1 MNESAGNP
9 ISLLFMI
16 GLILFVPIF
25 LLGILPWQRRK
36 KKKVSLQGQLRFAAI
51 LIFIY
56 AGWYIMSG
64 LNNIIFRKELIDVW
78 GVFFRAGLVALG
90 FFVIKKS
97 IRALI
102 SVMGLLVL
110 NSIIRVVHYFGY
122 FEHIGS
128 GTNIASQIGMLA
140 GAIIGTVF
148 LFSPLLRG
156 VCAIRDLRQYEKE
169 GMGANK

>member
-1 MNESAGNP
+1 M
-9 ISLLFMI
+9 
-16 GLILFVPIF
+16 
-25 LLGILPWQRRK
+25 
-36 KKKVSLQGQLRFAAI
+36 
-51 LIFIY
+51 
-56 AGWYIMSG
+56 
-64 LNNIIFRKELIDVW
+64 W
-78 GVFFRAGLVALG
+78 GVFFGAGLVALG
-90 FFVIKKS
+90 FFVIKKLM
-97 IRALI
+97 RALI

-110 NSIIRVVHYFGY
+110 NSIIRVVYYFDF

-169 GMGANK
+169 GMGASK